1 MDKDNR
7 HSLTIRIQARN
18 GTPLS
23 RVIHRLNSMS
33 KSEKRKEIINL
44 LMASL
49 PYALEVAEENPD
61 KIAQCYWET
70 QKQLFYS
77 AYFMKQALG
86 IKSEPPSEQIFG
98 TQLFFDKKIVSQ
110 TVEPEAKTEPEEEL
124 DDDFEETSLMLGVSM

>member
-33 KSEKRKEIINL
+33 KEEKRQEIINL

-49 PYALEVAEENPD
+49 PYALEMAEENPD
-61 KIAQCYWET
+61 KIEQCYWDT

-86 IKSEPPSEQIFG
+86 IKSEPPSEHIFG
-98 TQLFFDKKIVSQ
+98 TQFFFDKKITSGG
-110 TVEPEAKTEPEEEL
+110 VEPESITEAEEEL
-124 DDDFEETSLMLGVSM
+124 DDDLEDTSFMLGVSM